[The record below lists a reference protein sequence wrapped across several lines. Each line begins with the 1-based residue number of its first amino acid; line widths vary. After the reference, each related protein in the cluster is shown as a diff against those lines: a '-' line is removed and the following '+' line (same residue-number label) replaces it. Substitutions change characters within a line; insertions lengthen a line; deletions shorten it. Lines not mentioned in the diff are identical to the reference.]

1 MKDEGGGGGDSRR
14 KKKGDRRDLVSA
26 PAFLPFLDPISAEEK
41 ERQAFQP
48 FFFVPPWMNISP
60 EQGYV
65 ECAILAPLAKKV
77 LFRTMRTS
85 LAAGKASEALPFFL
99 LLPSQYNRLPF
110 PPPPPPPLTGTC
122 SVTHLVAPRHSA
134 PPPFTPYPVT
144 PA

>member
-1 MKDEGGGGGDSRR
+1 MKAEVEEIREE
-14 KKKGDRRDLVSA
+14 KKKEIGEILFPHPPS
-26 PAFLPFLDPISAEEK
+26 PPFLDPISAEEK

-110 PPPPPPPLTGTC
+110 PPPPPPP
-122 SVTHLVAPRHSA
+122 HLRVHAPL
-134 PPPFTPYPVT
+134 PT
-144 PA
+144 